1 MLEEGPAERK
11 QVDSGTLS
19 KLQISK
25 KENKKKK
32 KNPKTQQILKIKR
45 TRLVTEL
52 EETPLSINEF

>member
-25 KENKKKK
+25 KQNKKKPPK
-32 KNPKTQQILKIKR
+32 KNNSIMKIKR

-52 EETPLSINEF
+52 EKNPLRINEF

>member
-19 KLQISK
+19 KLHISK
-25 KENKKKK
+25 KKKIKKK
-32 KNPKTQQILKIKR
+32 PIMKIKR

-52 EETPLSINEF
+52 EENPLSIN

>member
-19 KLQISK
+19 KLHISK
-25 KENKKKK
+25 KKTK
-32 KNPKTQQILKIKR
+32 KNPIMKIKR

-52 EETPLSINEF
+52 EENPLSIN

>member
-19 KLQISK
+19 KLHISK
-25 KENKKKK
+25 KQKQKK
-32 KNPKTQQILKIKR
+32 TIMKIKR

-52 EETPLSINEF
+52 EENPLSIN

>member
-25 KENKKKK
+25 KKNKNKTNNENK
-32 KNPKTQQILKIKR
+32 
-45 TRLVTEL
+45 ED
-52 EETPLSINEF
+52 